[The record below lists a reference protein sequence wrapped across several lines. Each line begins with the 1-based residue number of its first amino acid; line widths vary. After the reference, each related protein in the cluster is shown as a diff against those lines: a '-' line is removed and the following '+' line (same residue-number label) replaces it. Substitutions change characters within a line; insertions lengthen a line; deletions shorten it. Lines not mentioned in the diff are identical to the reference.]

1 MVGRLY
7 DGMRRADPP
16 GRAKGPGEGVSRV
29 QFTVS
34 LSHLLKGSSEEKSL
48 MVLRMISAAEGPV
61 KAREVSKVE
70 AGPWPPSQAGSASP
84 GGALGWQAA
93 GGGMVESP
101 PSGGPGPHSWLGS
114 EPPGKRPWQNRT
126 RQGYH

>member
-7 DGMRRADPP
+7 DGMRRANPP

-48 MVLRMISAAEGPV
+48 VVLRMISAAEGPV

-84 GGALGWQAA
+84 GGALGW
-93 GGGMVESP
+93 
-101 PSGGPGPHSWLGS
+101 
-114 EPPGKRPWQNRT
+114 
-126 RQGYH
+126 